1 MEKATTSVLW
11 QMNSTRL
18 LLPSTCCCS
27 SFQSS
32 SILNFPFP
40 TSVPFQFR
48 RRLTN
53 SSINSSSSPDAIFPI
68 PSSVTKVAATDL
80 SLAVKKK
87 AAEVSSELKGSSI
100 FLVGM
105 KSSLKTNLGKLLA
118 DVLRYYYFDSDSLV
132 EEALGG
138 ASVAKSLK
146 ESDETSF
153 YESETEVLKQLSSM
167 GRLVICAGNGAV
179 QNKTNL
185 ALVRHGISLWIDLP
199 LDTVARDVT
208 EDQSPFPS
216 SDISTSGSYPEV
228 MDELADLY
236 NKYKDGY
243 ATADAIIS
251 LQKVATRLGYEN
263 LDDVTTEDVALEVLG
278 EVEKLTRVKKMMEEA
293 ARPF

>member
-1 MEKATTSVLW
+1 MEKATTNVLW
-11 QMNSTRL
+11 QMNSNRL
-18 LLPSTCCCS
+18 LLPSTCYCS

-32 SILNFPFP
+32 SSSVLNFSFP

-48 RRLTN
+48 RRSTN

-68 PSSVTKVAATDL
+68 PSSVTKVAAADL

-87 AAEVSSELKGSSI
+87 AADVSPELKGSSI

-167 GRLVICAGNGAV
+167 GRLVVCAGNGAV

-199 LDTVARDVT
+199 LDIVARDVT
-208 EDQSPFPS
+208 GHQSQVP
-216 SDISTSGSYPEV
+216 SGSNPEV
-228 MDELADLY
+228 MDELVAQY

-263 LDDVTTEDVALEVLG
+263 LDDITTEDMALEALG
-278 EVEKLTRVKKMMEEA
+278 EIEKLKRVKKMMEEA